1 MKVVVAAG
9 GTGGHLYPA
18 LALVEYIKKQDPNSK
33 FLFIGTKDRLESQ
46 VVPQLGYDY
55 VGLNV
60 KGLAGN
66 PLKKAHAAL
75 LFVKSIGKAKKV
87 IKKFNPDIVV
97 GFGGY
102 PSASALEAAASLK
115 IKTMIHEQNSIV
127 GKANQLVMKKVDAI
141 VTCYEKCNEVFPK
154 DKIHMLGNPRATIA
168 KEAKFDEEY
177 FKSLGLDL
185 EKKTILIVMG
195 SLGSSSVNELM
206 KSALKGVDDNLQFL
220 YVCGKDNSQDLNL
233 FENQKNIHVVPY
245 VDTLRIYG
253 HVDGMVCRAGATTL
267 AEVTALGIPSIVI
280 PSPYVANNHQF
291 YNASMLL
298 RQQACRIIEEKDL
311 NAETLQGQIV
321 SLYANPIVYEQT
333 HEHALQMGK
342 PNAAYDIIDLLK
354 NICKKGN

>member
-1 MKVVVAAG
+1 MFSCA
-9 GTGGHLYPA
+9 
-18 LALVEYIKKQDPNSK
+18 
-33 FLFIGTKDRLESQ
+33 
-46 VVPQLGYDY
+46 
-55 VGLNV
+55 
-60 KGLAGN
+60 
-66 PLKKAHAAL
+66 
-75 LFVKSIGKAKKV
+75 SISSTH
-87 IKKFNPDIVV
+87 I
-97 GFGGY
+97 
-102 PSASALEAAASLK
+102 SA
-115 IKTMIHEQNSIV
+115 V
-127 GKANQLVMKKVDAI
+127 
-141 VTCYEKCNEVFPK
+141 
-154 DKIHMLGNPRATIA
+154 
-168 KEAKFDEEY
+168 
-177 FKSLGLDL
+177 
-185 EKKTILIVMG
+185 
-195 SLGSSSVNELM
+195 
-206 KSALKGVDDNLQFL
+206 QFL

-233 FENQKNIHVVPY
+233 FESQKNIHVVPY

-321 SLYANPIVYEQT
+321 SLYANPVVYEQT